1 MRMSEAFA
9 DAGIQ
14 PETTDAAFRA
24 TCDGCRTEQRLS
36 EMLLTDD
43 ANVAIYACTTCRRS
57 LAGVKPC
64 KRDAEP
70 PADRGYR
77 LGANT
82 IGNIVD
88 LLVDDWAGNGTLLLI
103 PPTPKFF
110 E

>member
-1 MRMSEAFA
+1 MSEAFA

-14 PETTDAAFRA
+14 PETTDAAFHV
-24 TCDGCRTEQRLS
+24 TCDGCQTEQRLD
-36 EMLLTDD
+36 EMLLSDVAGD
-43 ANVAIYACTTCRRS
+43 AIYACSTCRRS

-64 KRDAEP
+64 KQYAEP
-70 PADRGYR
+70 PADGGYR
-77 LGANT
+77 LNANT